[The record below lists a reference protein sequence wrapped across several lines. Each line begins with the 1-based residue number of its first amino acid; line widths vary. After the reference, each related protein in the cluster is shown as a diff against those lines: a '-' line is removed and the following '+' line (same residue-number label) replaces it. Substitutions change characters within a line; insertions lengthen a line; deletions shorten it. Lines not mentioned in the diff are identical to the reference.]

1 MYLLAIESSCDET
14 SAAIIQ
20 NEKDVLSNVVSSQI
34 ETHKAFGGVFPEV
47 ASRLHVEQINLVI
60 RKAVEDAG
68 ITFED
73 LGAIAF
79 TQGPGLIGS
88 LHVGVMAAKSL
99 AFALDIPLV
108 PVHHIAGH
116 IYANKLVGDMVY
128 PVLSLVISGGH
139 TELVYSKSEFEFEIL
154 GQTQDDA
161 VGEAYDKVARQLGLS
176 YPGGPIIDKQAQL
189 GKKNYVL
196 PKTKTE
202 NPFDFSFSGLKSA
215 VRQLTLREER
225 HGRDLIIEDVAYAF
239 QMRAVEQLME
249 KVNYALS
256 VKEVK
261 TFALA
266 GGVAANSLVRQSA
279 LDLEKAYPDMQVL
292 IPPLWACM
300 DQAAMIGLAGVIAY
314 ERGIRANYNISAK
327 SNIKLDVY

>member
-314 ERGIRANYNISAK
+314 ERGIRANYDISAK

>member
-249 KVNYALS
+249 KVNHALS

>member
-239 QMRAVEQLME
+239 QIRAVEQLME
-249 KVNYALS
+249 KVNHVLS

-314 ERGIRANYNISAK
+314 ERGIRANYDISAK

>member
-314 ERGIRANYNISAK
+314 DRGIRANYNISAK

>member
-60 RKAVEDAG
+60 RKAVEDAR

-239 QMRAVEQLME
+239 QIRAVEQLME

-314 ERGIRANYNISAK
+314 ERGIRANYDISAK

>member
-256 VKEVK
+256 VKEVN

-314 ERGIRANYNISAK
+314 ERGIRANYDISAK

>member
-34 ETHKAFGGVFPEV
+34 ETHKVFGGVFPEV

-314 ERGIRANYNISAK
+314 ERGIRANYDISAK

>member
-189 GKKNYVL
+189 GKKNYIL

-279 LDLEKAYPDMQVL
+279 LDLEKQYPDMQVL

-314 ERGIRANYNISAK
+314 ERGIRANYDISAK